1 MTDLTIPTTFTQP
14 AVPKSASAA
23 QGDSPAK
30 IHDAAQ
36 QFEALLLGQILESAR
51 QSGGWLGSGDDSAS
65 GCATSF
71 AEQQLA
77 AMMARQ
83 GGFGLSKLIEQGLKS
98 R

>member
-1 MTDLTIPTTFTQP
+1 MTDLTIPAPLSQP
-14 AVPKSASAA
+14 ALPQSDSVAKT
-23 QGDSPAK
+23 DSPAK

-36 QFEALLLGQILESAR
+36 QFEALLLGQILETAR

-77 AMMARQ
+77 AMMARA
-83 GGFGLSKLIEQGLKS
+83 GGLGLAKLIAKGLEG